1 MTLSITLFVCL
12 QWRVWGVMPRSDR
25 PYKRAVGEK
34 IKRIGKMTYAVA
46 LGAFMLS
53 GGCDSPFHPEKGMT
67 HGDIVELC
75 GGTWSMDTA
84 SIAYCQRVFGYS
96 SDLLSDKHYLQL
108 QTNGIARIHC
118 FWDYVSA
125 KDPWWKDRYGYDV
138 TLFEKTVTAGGIG
151 KWSVVARKDL
161 WLEHDTSAVE
171 DDWEWK
177 VVCYSIVSGTE
188 YEYNFYLRK
197 DSNGLYLGVPIT
209 THSGNV
215 CDYICFRKVG
225 GKSK

>member
-1 MTLSITLFVCL
+1 
-12 QWRVWGVMPRSDR
+12 
-25 PYKRAVGEK
+25 
-34 IKRIGKMTYAVA
+34 MTYAVA

-96 SDLLSDKHYLQL
+96 SDLLSDEHYLQL

-225 GKSK
+225 DKSK

>member
-1 MTLSITLFVCL
+1 M
-12 QWRVWGVMPRSDR
+12 
-25 PYKRAVGEK
+25 
-34 IKRIGKMTYAVA
+34 
-46 LGAFMLS
+46 
-53 GGCDSPFHPEKGMT
+53 
-67 HGDIVELC
+67 
-75 GGTWSMDTA
+75 
-84 SIAYCQRVFGYS
+84 
-96 SDLLSDKHYLQL
+96 
-108 QTNGIARIHC
+108 
-118 FWDYVSA
+118 
-125 KDPWWKDRYGYDV
+125 

-209 THSGNV
+209 THSGSV